1 MLTVIDWGLIL
12 FYGKVINKTES
23 LRNYRFRLTITKQI
37 MLSFG
42 AGKAKN
48 EKKTNSMQLII
59 FSKSQYFK
67 RKQFKANTFPK
78 LQQWKA
84 NSVEVFNFVIFTL
97 NFLNSNQEKKIAKSA
112 LIFEAPCIQTLKF
125 GCKKLQRL

>member
-12 FYGKVINKTES
+12 FYGNVINKTES

-48 EKKTNSMQLII
+48 EKTNSMQLNI

-67 RKQFKANTFPK
+67 CKQFKANTFPK
-78 LQQWKA
+78 L
-84 NSVEVFNFVIFTL
+84 
-97 NFLNSNQEKKIAKSA
+97 
-112 LIFEAPCIQTLKF
+112 
-125 GCKKLQRL
+125 